1 MCCRKPLRL
10 WRPVAATPG
19 GSRRAHVQPRLP
31 QPGQERRSCGPSGSV
46 FWGLCGKG
54 CLPRPTAARVHV
66 SPRPLP
72 ISDSASRGSH
82 ARKEVRGTNSPG
94 AGGPGPPGASQ
105 SLGALIRNQ
114 PLHDHLCEVPRSGGR
129 GPLFHRAQVDL
140 SPPRSRSSLPRGQL
154 PPSTSW
160 VTGSLGNL

>member
-1 MCCRKPLRL
+1 MLSEATAS
-10 WRPVAATPG
+10 VAACG
-19 GSRRAHVQPRLP
+19 GHPRRLTQSPRAASSAAAWAGAKVVWPQRQRLLGSVWKGVPAMAHGGPSPRLP
-31 QPGQERRSCGPSGSV
+31 ASPSDLGFSFQGLSCQEGGARNKQPRSRR
-46 FWGLCGKG
+46 
-54 CLPRPTAARVHV
+54 PR
-66 SPRPLP
+66 
-72 ISDSASRGSH
+72 
-82 ARKEVRGTNSPG
+82 
-94 AGGPGPPGASQ
+94 PPGASQ